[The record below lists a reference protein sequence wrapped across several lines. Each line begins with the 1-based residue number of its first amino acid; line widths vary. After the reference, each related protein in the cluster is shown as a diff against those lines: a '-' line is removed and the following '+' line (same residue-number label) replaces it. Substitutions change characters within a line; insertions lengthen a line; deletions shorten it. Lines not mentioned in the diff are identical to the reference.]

1 MGGECDRL
9 YPRGVLTDRPHLQ
22 EAALYAREGE
32 DNAKFYQHPNSKW
45 SKFAYDTLHHFSY
58 HILHLVISILLMA
71 LAFAESPAVG
81 QEHLTPT
88 DKKILVSVSCIIW
101 PLLLLLLSFR
111 VHAFVVHVR
120 LFVLFV
126 SWDSYFQVHGVLEI
140 FFLTL
145 LGGHMVLKW
154 VWLGTK
160 HFLRQR
166 TVLIVSL
173 GLAKTSSA
181 HYNHFM

>member
-1 MGGECDRL
+1 M
-9 YPRGVLTDRPHLQ
+9 
-22 EAALYAREGE
+22 
-32 DNAKFYQHPNSKW
+32 
-45 SKFAYDTLHHFSY
+45 
-58 HILHLVISILLMA
+58 
-71 LAFAESPAVG
+71 
-81 QEHLTPT
+81 
-88 DKKILVSVSCIIW
+88 
-101 PLLLLLLSFR
+101 
-111 VHAFVVHVR
+111 HAFVVHVR

-126 SWDSYFQVHGVLEI
+126 SCDSYFQVHGVLEI

-181 HYNHFM
+181 HYNHFYVDGYSSGDVHRSSDSADSATKPYSCYAASPTGILHRHRLHGGRKKVL